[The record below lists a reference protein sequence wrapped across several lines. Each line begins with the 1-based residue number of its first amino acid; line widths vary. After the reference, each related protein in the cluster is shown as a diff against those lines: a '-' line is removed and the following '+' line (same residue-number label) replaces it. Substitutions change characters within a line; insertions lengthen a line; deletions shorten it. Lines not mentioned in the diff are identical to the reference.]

1 MTAPA
6 TEVRSFQ
13 LAPYI
18 EDGDLVIESSINGN
32 PCSPVSMKVEQ
43 LFAEFLDWRRE
54 RYESKIA
61 PGYRQ
66 EVFEM
71 IATLR
76 TIARE
81 MELEIDDLAH

>member
-1 MTAPA
+1 MATA
-6 TEVRSFQ
+6 TEVRTFQ
-13 LAPYI
+13 INPYI
-18 EDGDLVIESSINGN
+18 EEGDLVIESSINGIE
-32 PCSPVSMKVEQ
+32 CKPVSLKVEQ
-43 LFAEFLDWRRE
+43 LFADFLDWRRE
-54 RYESKIA
+54 RYESRIA

-71 IATLR
+71 IAILR